1 MILFPIARHPF
12 STRDFF
18 FPRSNNDV
26 DREIELRDPAYRF
39 EKKKE
44 REREESE
51 IVETER
57 ATRHKQAET
66 IRKNR
71 REFTGVRWRKR
82 GGEINS

>member
-44 REREESE
+44 REREK
-51 IVETER
+51 R
-57 ATRHKQAET
+57 ARSLKRNEQRG
-66 IRKNR
+66 INK
-71 REFTGVRWRKR
+71 RKR
-82 GGEINS
+82 LERIGANLRAFDGGNAGAK